1 LKIRESIRL
10 YLEQDIPIPDL
21 FREEIRLSNQRIAE
35 GSIDGLPVD
44 EKSLMKRQLKGLDY
58 LATGK
63 TSEA

>member
-1 LKIRESIRL
+1 MNKNLAEASI
-10 YLEQDIPIPDL
+10 E
-21 FREEIRLSNQRIAE
+21 
-35 GSIDGLPVD
+35 GLPVD